1 MKKIIINIGR
11 QFGSGGLAVAREL
24 GRKLEI
30 PVYDN
35 ELISKA
41 AQDSGFSAEFFVRSD
56 EKKHLFS
63 LSAIFGGEDSYMSF
77 GFIFCTADIIR

>member
-41 AQDSGFSAEFFVRSD
+41 A
-56 EKKHLFS
+56 L
-63 LSAIFGGEDSYMSF
+63 
-77 GFIFCTADIIR
+77 

>member
-1 MKKIIINIGR
+1 MKNIIINIGR

-41 AQDSGFSAEFFVRSD
+41 AQDSGFSAGLFVEKD
-56 EKKHLFS
+56 EKRSFISSFSALFTQG
-63 LSAIFGGEDSYMSF
+63 FGS
-77 GFIFCTADIIR
+77 